1 VEHVETWA
9 FEAEAAALE
18 RVDRVG
24 LELTARSLAAKRTRG
39 RSAASGLVVSSGA
52 GGGRGDA
59 R

>member
-24 LELTARSLAAKRTRG
+24 LELTARSLAAKRTQRTVRRSWLG
-39 RSAASGLVVSSGA
+39 RFL
-52 GGGRGDA
+52 R
-59 R
+59 RWRWPR